1 MFYYH
6 LDYYRSPLGETMSKI
21 DTDKANK
28 AFELQEKIS
37 KLIDKLDDLGFEF
50 MFYNQISSVRRKRNV
65 RRSNKVN
72 T

>member
-1 MFYYH
+1 
-6 LDYYRSPLGETMSKI
+6 MSKI
-21 DTDKANK
+21 NTDKANK

-65 RRSNKVN
+65 RRSNKDN